1 MALLTE
7 EKQFYNLPSILGTY
21 VVIPPK
27 DVPNNSE
34 SIHLNVFIWLK
45 NIVTL
50 AFTMI
55 LFYVLR
61 GRIFYT
67 PCMVNQKIIQ
77 LEPIF
82 DV

>member
-67 PCMVNQKIIQ
+67 KPDTVLRVWLIKILI
-77 LEPIF
+77 
-82 DV
+82 D